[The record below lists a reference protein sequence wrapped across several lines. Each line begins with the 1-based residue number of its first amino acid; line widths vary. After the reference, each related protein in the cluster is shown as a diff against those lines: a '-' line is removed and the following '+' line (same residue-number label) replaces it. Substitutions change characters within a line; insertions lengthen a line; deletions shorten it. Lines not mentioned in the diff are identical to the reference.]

1 MEVCRVE
8 PLLMAQGT
16 SGQPT
21 DGGQK
26 PCEFVSSASLQA
38 KGGRTEGRGGTGV
51 SGLILFTP
59 SAVLKLFHIFQREGW
74 IS

>member
-38 KGGRTEGRGGTGV
+38 KGGRTEGRGGTGCQ
-51 SGLILFTP
+51 G
-59 SAVLKLFHIFQREGW
+59 
-74 IS
+74 

>member
-1 MEVCRVE
+1 MNILRWVEASIRGGCIGGKVEVCRVE
-8 PLLMAQGT
+8 PLLMARGT

-38 KGGRTEGRGGTGV
+38 KGGRTEGKGRDGV
-51 SGLILFTP
+51 
-59 SAVLKLFHIFQREGW
+59 
-74 IS
+74 